1 MMTAALGERQ
11 RGGCGGRGGF
21 EQDGTDQ
28 KGLMGGCVE
37 REKCDQALH
46 QHPMGPCSPQ
56 PCNSRSSPRALALLS
71 TSSESRRSSVFSL
84 AGVLLT
90 HT

>member
-11 RGGCGGRGGF
+11 RGGCGSRGGF

-37 REKCDQALH
+37 ERIVT
-46 QHPMGPCSPQ
+46 GPC
-56 PCNSRSSPRALALLS
+56 
-71 TSSESRRSSVFSL
+71 TSI
-84 AGVLLT
+84 
-90 HT
+90 